1 VHAPDGSGEKLAA
14 LVLCHCGTLEEGEAA
29 AAPLKRFGRPAQDA
43 VGPMP
48 YAQVNAMLDA
58 AYPFGALNYWKS
70 SFLSGLGDDAIRTMI
85 ECFAACPTPMGQL
98 LVEHFHGAV
107 TRVGVTDTAFPHRA
121 EGHNLLVLSEWT
133 DPARTE
139 ACTAWARDSFAAL
152 RPFMGAGRYVN
163 YFGDDEREDA
173 VAAAYGP
180 NHGRL
185 REIKAKHDPE
195 NFFRLN
201 HNIRPT
207 A

>member
-1 VHAPDGSGEKLAA
+1 
-14 LVLCHCGTLEEGEAA
+14 
-29 AAPLKRFGRPAQDA
+29 
-43 VGPMP
+43 M
-48 YAQVNAMLDA
+48 
-58 AYPFGALNYWKS
+58 
-70 SFLSGLGDDAIRTMI
+70 
-85 ECFAACPTPMGQL
+85 
-98 LVEHFHGAV
+98 
-107 TRVGVTDTAFPHRA
+107 
-121 EGHNLLVLSEWT
+121 LSEWT

-139 ACTAWARDSFAAL
+139 ACTAWARNAFAAL
-152 RPFMGAGRYVN
+152 RPYMGAGRYVN

-185 REIKAKHDPE
+185 REVKAKYDPE